1 MTNPNYVAQWPLYAN
16 DDGAYVRA
24 LPIKSIDYAID
35 GSANAEFD
43 GAYDEQYISA
53 QFVSVFK
60 PQAGGYLFR
69 SQYGELLYLSKA
81 DFEAEYSA
89 SAGESVSWGD
99 IEGKPATFPPAI
111 GTTATTAMAG
121 NAKPA
126 TAVAADTAAKLATAR
141 NIGGVAFD
149 GSANINLPGVNA
161 AGNQSTTGNAAT
173 ATKLAT
179 ARTITL
185 TGAVT
190 GTATFDGSGNITINT
205 TAGT

>member
-1 MTNPNYVAQWPLYAN
+1 MANPNFTPSWPLYKDA
-16 DDGAYVRA
+16 GGVYVSA
-24 LPIKSIDYAID
+24 LPIKSIKYAND

-43 GAYDEQYISA
+43 GAYAEQYMSA

-60 PQAGGYLFR
+60 PQVGGYLFR

-89 SAGESVSWGD
+89 GGGETVSWGD
-99 IEGKPATFPPAI
+99 IEGKPTTFPPTI

-126 TAVAADTAAKLATAR
+126 TAGAADTAAKLAT
-141 NIGGVAFD
+141 
-149 GSANINLPGVNA
+149 P
-161 AGNQSTTGNAAT
+161 
-173 ATKLAT
+173 
-179 ARTITL
+179 RTITL

-190 GTATFDGSGNITINT
+190 GSASFDGSGNITINT
-205 TAGT
+205 TSGA